1 MFGFAIFLF
10 VFVIG
15 IIKKLLYL
23 CNVFC
28 VSHILMMFGRSLDAD
43 DNGMM
48 YCRQPVLR
56 VNLFQA

>member
-1 MFGFAIFLF
+1 MFGFVIFLF

-15 IIKKLLYL
+15 IIKKMLYL
-23 CNVFC
+23 CSVFC
-28 VSHILMMFGRSLDAD
+28 VSHILMMFGRSLDVD
-43 DNGMM
+43 DKGIM

>member
-15 IIKKLLYL
+15 IIKKMLYL

-28 VSHILMMFGRSLDAD
+28 VSLILMMFGRSLDAD
-43 DNGMM
+43 EMG
-48 YCRQPVLR
+48 
-56 VNLFQA
+56 